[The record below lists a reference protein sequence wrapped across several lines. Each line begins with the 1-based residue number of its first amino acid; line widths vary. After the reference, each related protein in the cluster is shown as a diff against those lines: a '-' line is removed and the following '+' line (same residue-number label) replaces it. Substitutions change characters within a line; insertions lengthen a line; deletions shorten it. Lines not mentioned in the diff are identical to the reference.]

1 MGTSASKRPSKS
13 LHHGVCI
20 PKPSIL
26 PVAMRQQHLYPVYTI
41 YIYNYAEKHMALSQL
56 FSREKPFHK
65 NPMVSNLDFPMKM
78 AVSPSGK
85 SPPGHPGQPRSPRKL
100 PIPPPCSRSPVDL
113 SPGWELGITSFYNP
127 YVNHGAGI

>member
-41 YIYNYAEKHMALSQL
+41 YNYAEKHMALSQL
-56 FSREKPFHK
+56 FSREKPKSRNK

-85 SPPGHPGQPRSPRKL
+85 SPSFTQVSQVTASEASNSSTML
-100 PIPPPCSRSPVDL
+100 A
-113 SPGWELGITSFYNP
+113 ITC
-127 YVNHGAGI
+127 